1 MTNLQQMQA
10 ELAARMEERKQEVKA
25 LMEEIKLRNELR
37 KIESPLFE
45 KRELEKQ
52 DNLKLDALI
61 EQLEEFYS
69 VDNRKISRV
78 FGYGIMVD
86 KILTIIRSIQ
96 YLKQDEKQEMLMLT
110 GLDESTVEA
119 VLDALGNPTYFS
131 VRELKLVEEQPANV
145 SELKSLLKVVALDLN
160 LLSELNLNKV
170 NQDNVD
176 YQFTR
181 ARLRAEEALENTLK
195 YANDKIEYTE

>member
-1 MTNLQQMQA
+1 MTNLQQTKA
-10 ELAARMEERKQEVKA
+10 ELAARLEERKEEVRK
-25 LMEEIKLRNELR
+25 LMEEIKLQNELR

-78 FGYGIMVD
+78 FGYGYMVD
-86 KILTIIRSIQ
+86 KILTIVRSIQ
-96 YLKQDEKQEMLMLT
+96 YLKQEEKEEMLAMA

-131 VRELKLVEEQPANV
+131 VRELRLVEEQPANV
-145 SELKSLLKVVALDLN
+145 SELKSLLKVIALDLN
-160 LLSELNLNKV
+160 LVSELNLTKV
-170 NQDNVD
+170 TQENVD
-176 YQFTR
+176 YQFTK
-181 ARLRAEEALENTLK
+181 AKLRAQEALENTLK
-195 YANDKIEYTE
+195 YANDKVDYTE

>member
-1 MTNLQQMQA
+1 MTSLQN
-10 ELAARMEERKQEVKA
+10 ELATRLEARREEVKK
-25 LMEEIKLRNELR
+25 LMEEIRLKNELKR
-37 KIESPLFE
+37 IESPLFE
-45 KRELEKQ
+45 ERELEKQ
-52 DNLKLDALI
+52 DNLKLDSFI

-78 FGYGIMVD
+78 YGYGYMVD

-119 VLDALGNPTYFS
+119 VLDALGNPAYFS
-131 VRELKLVEEQPANV
+131 VRELRLIEEQPANV
-145 SELKSLLKVVALDLN
+145 DELKQLLKIVSIDMDLVST
-160 LLSELNLNKV
+160 LKLNKV
-170 NQDNVD
+170 NQENVD

-181 ARLRAEEALENTLK
+181 ARLRAQEALENTLK
-195 YANDKIEYTE
+195 YANDKVDYTE